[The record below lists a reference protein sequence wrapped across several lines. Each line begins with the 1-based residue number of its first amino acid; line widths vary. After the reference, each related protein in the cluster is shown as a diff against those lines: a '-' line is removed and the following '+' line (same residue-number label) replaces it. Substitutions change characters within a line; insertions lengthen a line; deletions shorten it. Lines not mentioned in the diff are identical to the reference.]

1 MCMYVP
7 GYAQACLCVLWG
19 QSSSLALSVLF
30 RRPPLY
36 QGPHFCALP
45 TQAQSKPS
53 AWAGRHS
60 TWLLEPS
67 AGEGTWIPGQILFPP
82 SFPGGPGPG
91 CFHSPPAVGVDRL
104 GVEAPRRCP
113 SPPFPASFPRDPGCD
128 VCVCVGGR
136 FQIFL
141 PVREVTCQRNLPLH
155 FLAIFLFLSN
165 GAQGS
170 RGETG
175 FSRFLS
181 IFCRNAVTAL
191 QGLCECRMLG
201 KFLSH
206 LPSILSAA
214 KICGPLRGSPGVN
227 PLPDL

>member
-1 MCMYVP
+1 MCF
-7 GYAQACLCVLWG
+7 WG
-19 QSSSLALSVLF
+19 QGSSLALSALF
-30 RRPPLY
+30 RPPSPYFRDPIFVHYLPKPRASPLP
-36 QGPHFCALP
+36 GLGVTAHGCWSRVLEKARGSLGRSSFLPHFLEARGP
-45 TQAQSKPS
+45 GVFIPRQRWG
-53 AWAGRHS
+53 WAGWGLRLLGDAPAPHS
-60 TWLLEPS
+60 
-67 AGEGTWIPGQILFPP
+67 Q
-82 SFPGGPGPG
+82 
-91 CFHSPPAVGVDRL
+91 
-104 GVEAPRRCP
+104 
-113 SPPFPASFPRDPGCD
+113 PPFPGTQAAMCGGG
-128 VCVCVGGR
+128 GGR

-141 PVREVTCQRNLPLH
+141 SVREVTCQRNLPLH
-155 FLAIFLFLSN
+155 FLAIFLFLSS

-214 KICGPLRGSPGVN
+214 KICGPPRGAPGVN